1 VLHRCDVRACC
12 NPHHLF
18 IGTQQDNIRDA
29 AEKGRLSG
37 SRRRPMGLR
46 YRRPLS
52 HLDEAV
58 KSLKLAGTSVSEISR
73 RLQIDRRTVRRALG

>member
-1 VLHRCDVRACC
+1 
-12 NPHHLF
+12 
-18 IGTQQDNIRDA
+18 
-29 AEKGRLSG
+29 
-37 SRRRPMGLR
+37 MGLR